1 MIIEGNVSVKA
12 AILGKKRKVNRI
24 YVDEKKHDKDTSWI
38 LHRAEDNDIPIQKC
52 SREEIDALAS
62 GKTHGGLIAECEGR
76 KYQSINECYTDHTF
90 LCVLEGVED
99 PFNLGYVMRTLYSAG
114 CTGLIIRDRDWTHV
128 ESTIMKSSAGASEYL
143 NVVTS
148 DDIPSLLNE
157 VKKKDIKCYAAM
169 RNNAITCYEADY
181 TSDILIA
188 IGGEMRGLSK
198 AVLEQID
205 QNIYIPYA
213 NDFHMALNAAGASAV
228 LAFEVLRQRNSCT
241 HIKNNQE

>member
-12 AILGKKRKVNRI
+12 AILGNQRRI
-24 YVDEKKHDKDTSWI
+24 NCVYVDEKKHDKDTMWI
-38 LHRAEDNDIPIQKC
+38 LHRADDRQIPIQKC
-52 SREEIDALAS
+52 PREKIDSLAS
-62 GKTHGGLIAECEGR
+62 GKTHGGLIADCEAR
-76 KYQSINECYTDHTF
+76 TYQTIDACYTDSTF

-114 CTGLIIRDRDWTHV
+114 CTGLIIRKRDWSQV
-128 ESTIMKSSAGASEYL
+128 ESTIIKSSAGASEYL

-148 DDIPSLLNE
+148 DDIPSLIKQ
-157 VKKKDIKCYAAM
+157 VKQKGIKCYAAM
-169 RNNAITCYEADY
+169 RKEAITCYEADF
-181 TSDILIA
+181 SQPLLLA

-198 AVLEQID
+198 SVLEQMD

-241 HIKNNQE
+241 PTKNNSK